1 MLKGI
6 IMNSGINDLMN
17 RIAKLEETIKKNHPK
32 QKGRVMIANAK
43 STASY
48 EIDRKDE
55 FRWAIAYYEE
65 LKKLV

>member
-1 MLKGI
+1 MKGLV
-6 IMNSGINDLMN
+6 MSSGINDLMD
-17 RIAKLEETIKKNHPK
+17 RISRLEETIKRNNPK

-65 LKKLV
+65 LKKLI